1 MDFENDEERNITRNI
16 SNNFII
22 EENDFE
28 SDSFAPDDNINED
41 ECENNDDEN
50 NYNLSILLDDDFIEE
65 PLIFYII

>member
-1 MDFENDEERNITRNI
+1 MDIENEEERNSTRKI

-22 EENDFE
+22 EENDYE
-28 SDSFAPDDNINED
+28 SDSFVPGDNINED